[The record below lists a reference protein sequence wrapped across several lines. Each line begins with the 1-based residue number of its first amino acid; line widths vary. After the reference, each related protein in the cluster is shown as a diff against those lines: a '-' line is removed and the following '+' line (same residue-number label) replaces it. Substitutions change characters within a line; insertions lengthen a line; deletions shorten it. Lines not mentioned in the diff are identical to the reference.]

1 MARSKEFD
9 EKAVLRKAMEL
20 FWEQGYEKTS
30 MQDLVDHM
38 GIHRRSI
45 YDTFGDKRSLFLA
58 ALNHY
63 EELIVKKMES
73 IISSTSSTKQA
84 IREVFIFVLNAI
96 EQYPKGCLSVNAAV
110 ELSLLDKEIGR
121 IVTKMFNR
129 TEGMFNNLIKR
140 GQTSGELSK
149 EIDSDNTSRFLHNN
163 LVGIRVLIKT
173 NYDKKELEGIIA
185 LALSV
190 LD

>member
-45 YDTFGDKRSLFLA
+45 YDTFGDKRSLFLVS
-58 ALNHY
+58 LNHY

-84 IREVFIFVLNAI
+84 IRDVFIFILNAI

-110 ELSLLDKEIGR
+110 ELSLLDKEIGH

-129 TEGMFNNLIKR
+129 TEDMFNNLIKR

>member
-9 EKAVLRKAMEL
+9 ETIVLKKAMEL

-58 ALNHY
+58 SLGEY
-63 EELIVKKMES
+63 EKFITHEMETIIRQHES
-73 IISSTSSTKQA
+73 IKS
-84 IREVFIFVLNAI
+84 AI
-96 EQYPKGCLSVNAAV
+96 EDVFRFILRSSETYPKGCLSVNAAV
-110 ELSLLDKEIGR
+110 ELSLVDQEIDR
-121 IVTKMFNR
+121 MATTMFHR
-129 TEGMFNNLIKR
+129 TENMFQELIQQ
-140 GQTSGELSK
+140 GQRTGELSTD
-149 EIDSDNTSRFLHNN
+149 IDAEQTARFLHNN
-163 LVGIRVLIKT
+163 LIGLRVLIKT
-173 NYDKKELEGIIA
+173 NYTQKELESIIA
-185 LALSV
+185 LALRV